1 MAQSPSPS
9 PPGKPLQVPFSILLF
24 PRSTVA
30 QGKVSVLGISTSAQI
45 SEMNLLI
52 SVVLCRFPG
61 LPVLLPRD
69 PNNIACHLGLKWR
82 DLDYSNK
89 KENTKLH
96 FLMSIILP
104 SCKAVWGTNW
114 DPCGNQTQHHLLWHL
129 QQKSSQNHRQPVSGK
144 SKEMNQLFWLTVSEY
159 NILNLPN
166 SCLRHGTVFQ
176 I

>member
-1 MAQSPSPS
+1 MAQSPSPP
-9 PPGKPLQVPFSILLF
+9 PPGKPLQVPFSIPLL

-69 PNNIACHLGLKWR
+69 PNNIAWHLGLKGK

-104 SCKAVWGTNW
+104 SCKAVWGTPTGIPVGIKHSIICSGIYKKNQVKTT
-114 DPCGNQTQHHLLWHL
+114 GNLFQERAKRWTSYFGL
-129 QQKSSQNHRQPVSGK
+129 QFR
-144 SKEMNQLFWLTVSEY
+144 
-159 NILNLPN
+159 NII
-166 SCLRHGTVFQ
+166 S
-176 I
+176 